1 MQVSGSPVQKCPG
14 GQLNEPESAPN
25 EAALS
30 VDVQTTTSFDEEA
43 AVFPIVN
50 PLMVT
55 VKDVTGKV
63 AAFVVMV
70 KSRRLV
76 GKHEIISPVTF
87 VAPAATN
94 GTIPNSKKFRGYA
107 TVMLL
112 FAAISVVAWKDRV
125 NATFDFIDI
134 LSEDEIANDTE
145 FT

>member
-1 MQVSGSPVQKCPG
+1 VSGSPVQKCPG

-30 VDVQTTTSFDEEA
+30 ADVQTTTSLDEEA
-43 AVFPIVN
+43 AVFPSVN

-55 VKDVTGKV
+55 VKNEMGRT
-63 AAFVVMV
+63 AAFVVII

-76 GKHEIISPVTF
+76 GKHDIISPVTF

-94 GTIPNSKKFRGYA
+94 GTTPNSKKSRGYA

-112 FAAISVVAWKDRV
+112 FAAISTVVWKDSV
-125 NATFDFIDI
+125 SATFDFIEI
-134 LSEDEIANDTE
+134 LSEDEITNDTE
-145 FT
+145 CT